1 MTPAARR
8 EAVGEMRAAHLEL
21 SERRA
26 CGLAGLGR
34 SSYRYQ
40 GCKSDESGLRERLK
54 KLAGERRR
62 YGYRRLTVLLKR
74 AGEVVNHKRVYRLY
88 REEGLSVRRR
98 KRKRIGAVERQPL
111 AIPTQRN
118 QRWSMDFVA
127 DGLGDGRKFRSLNIV
142 DDYSREC
149 LAAEVDTSIPGG
161 RVVRVL
167 ERLRELRGL
176 PEVLVTDNGP
186 EFAGQ
191 ALDVWASERGVK
203 LHFIQPGKPIQNAFI
218 ESFNGKMRDEC
229 LNEHWFRTLSEARW
243 TIQAWR
249 RDYNEV
255 RPHSSLGNR
264 TPQEFT
270 ARAATLRS
278 PTAPSSCRAEKN
290 KDRNLPLNSHYD
302 WYRDWGQVTPNHE
315 KD

>member
-1 MTPAARR
+1 
-8 EAVGEMRAAHLEL
+8 MRTAHPGL

-26 CGLAGLGR
+26 CSLAGLGR
-34 SSYRYQ
+34 SSYRYRRPR
-40 GCKSDESGLRERLK
+40 SEDSGLRERLK
-54 KLAGERRR
+54 KLAAERRR
-62 YGYRRLTVLLKR
+62 YGYRRLTVLLNR
-74 AGEVVNHKRVYRLY
+74 TGEVVNHKRVYRLY
-88 REEGLSVRRR
+88 REEGLGVKRR

-111 AIPTQRN
+111 ALPTHTN
-118 QRWSMDFVA
+118 QRWSMDFVS
-127 DGLGDGRKFRSLNIV
+127 DGLDDGRKFRSLNVV

-149 LAAEVDTSIPGG
+149 VAAEVDTSIPGG

-167 ERLRELRGL
+167 ERLGELRGL

-191 ALDVWASERGVK
+191 ALDVWAYEHGVK

-229 LNEHWFRTLSEARW
+229 LNEHWFRTLSEARQ
-243 TIQAWR
+243 TIEAWR
-249 RDYNEV
+249 KDYNEV

-270 ARAATLRS
+270 VSAATLRS
-278 PTAPSSCRAEKN
+278 PTAPFE
-290 KDRNLPLNSHYD
+290 LPRREEQKQQTAPEL
-302 WYRDWGQVTPNHE
+302 TL
-315 KD
+315 

>member
-1 MTPAARR
+1 
-8 EAVGEMRAAHLEL
+8 MRAAHPEL

-40 GCKSDESGLRERLK
+40 RRKWDESGLRERLK
-54 KLAGERRR
+54 KLAAERRR
-62 YGYRRLTVLLKR
+62 YGYRRLTVLLNR
-74 AGEVVNHKRVYRLY
+74 AGESVNHKRVYRLY
-88 REEGLSVRRR
+88 REERLGVRRR

-111 AIPTQRN
+111 ALPTHPN
-118 QRWSMDFVA
+118 QRWSMDFVS

-149 LAAEVDTSIPGG
+149 MAAEVDTSIPGR

-167 ERLRELRGL
+167 EQLGERRGL
-176 PEVLVTDNGP
+176 PQVLVTDNGP

-191 ALDVWASERGVK
+191 ALDVWAYQRGVK

-229 LNEHWFRTLSEARW
+229 LNEHWFRNLSEARQ
-243 TIQAWR
+243 TIEAWR
-249 RDYNEV
+249 KDYNEV
-255 RPHSSLGNR
+255 RPHSALGNR
-264 TPQEFT
+264 TPQEFS
-270 ARAATLRS
+270 ARGATLRS
-278 PTAPSSCRAEKN
+278 PTAPCELHRAEEQKQ
-290 KDRNLPLNSHYD
+290 DQPLEL
-302 WYRDWGQVTPNHE
+302 TL
-315 KD
+315 

>member
-1 MTPAARR
+1 
-8 EAVGEMRAAHLEL
+8 MRAAHPEL

-34 SSYRYQ
+34 SSYRYP
-40 GCKSDESGLRERLK
+40 SRASEESGLRERLK
-54 KLAGERRR
+54 QLAAQRRR
-62 YGYRRLTVLLKR
+62 YGYRRLTVLLNR
-74 AGEVVNHKRVYRLY
+74 EGREVNHKRVYRLY

-98 KRKRIGAVERQPL
+98 KKKRIGAVERRSRAL
-111 AIPTQRN
+111 PTRTN
-118 QRWSMDFVA
+118 QRWSMDFVS

-149 LAAEVDTSIPGG
+149 VATEVDTSIPGG

-167 ERLRELRGL
+167 ERLGEVRGL

-191 ALDVWASERGVK
+191 ALDVWAYERGVK
-203 LHFIQPGKPIQNAFI
+203 LHFIQPGKPIQNPII

-229 LNEHWFRTLSEARW
+229 LNEHWFRTLSEARQ
-243 TIQAWR
+243 TIEAWR

-255 RPHSSLGNR
+255 RPHSALANR

-278 PTAPSSCRAEKN
+278 PTAPFE
-290 KDRNLPLNSHYD
+290 LPRREEQKQES
-302 WYRDWGQVTPNHE
+302 TPE
-315 KD
+315 LTL

>member
-1 MTPAARR
+1 MR
-8 EAVGEMRAAHLEL
+8 EEYKR

-26 CGLAGLGR
+26 CDLVGMKR

-40 GCKSDESGLRERLK
+40 GRRAQETRLRQRLRE
-54 KLAGERRR
+54 LAGARRR
-62 YGYRRLTVLLKR
+62 YGYRRLTALLRREGWK
-74 AGEVVNHKRVYRLY
+74 ANHKRVYRLY

-98 KRKRIGAVERQPL
+98 RRKRIGAVERQPL
-111 AIPTQRN
+111 ALPTHTN
-118 QRWSMDFVA
+118 QRWSMDFVS
-127 DGLGDGRKFRSLNIV
+127 DGLEDGRKFRSLNIV

-149 LAAEVDTSIPGG
+149 VAAEVDTSIPGG

-167 ERLRELRGL
+167 ERLGELRGL
-176 PEVLVTDNGP
+176 PQLLVTDNGP

-191 ALDVWASERGVK
+191 ALDVWAYERGVR
-203 LHFIQPGKPIQNAFI
+203 LHFIEPGKPIQNAFI

-229 LNEHWFRTLSEARW
+229 LNEHWFRTLSEARQ
-243 TIQAWR
+243 TIEAWR

-255 RPHSSLGNR
+255 RPHSSLGNL

-278 PTAPSSCRAEKN
+278 PTAPSE
-290 KDRNLPLNSHYD
+290 LPRREEQKQKTNPEL
-302 WYRDWGQVTPNHE
+302 TL
-315 KD
+315 

>member
-1 MTPAARR
+1 
-8 EAVGEMRAAHLEL
+8 MRAAHPEL

-34 SSYRYQ
+34 SSFRYQ
-40 GCKSDESGLRERLK
+40 QREWEESGLTERLK
-54 KLAGERRR
+54 QLATERRR
-62 YGYRRLTVLLKR
+62 FGYRRLTVLLNR
-74 AGEVVNHKRVYRLY
+74 EGREVNHKRVYRLY

-98 KRKRIGAVERQPL
+98 KRKRIGAVERQAL
-111 AIPTQRN
+111 ALPTRTN
-118 QRWSMDFVA
+118 ERWSMDFVS

-149 LAAEVDTSIPGG
+149 VAAEVDTSIPGG

-167 ERLRELRGL
+167 ERLGELRGL
-176 PEVLVTDNGP
+176 PEILVTDNGP

-191 ALDVWASERGVK
+191 ALDVWAYERGVK

-229 LNEHWFRTLSEARW
+229 LNEHWFRTLSEARQR
-243 TIQAWR
+243 IEAWR

-255 RPHSSLGNR
+255 RPHSSLANR

-278 PTAPSSCRAEKN
+278 PTATSE
-290 KDRNLPLNSHYD
+290 LP
-302 WYRDWGQVTPNHE
+302 RREGQRQEYTPE
-315 KD
+315 LTL

>member
-1 MTPAARR
+1 
-8 EAVGEMRAAHLEL
+8 MRVAHPEL

-40 GCKSDESGLRERLK
+40 RRKSEESGLRERLK
-54 KLAGERRR
+54 KLAAERRR
-62 YGYRRLTVLLKR
+62 YGYRRLTVLLNR
-74 AGEVVNHKRVYRLY
+74 AGKVVNHKRVYRLY
-88 REEGLSVRRR
+88 REEELSVRRR
-98 KRKRIGAVERQPL
+98 KRKQIGAVERQPL
-111 AIPTQRN
+111 ALPTHTN
-118 QRWSMDFVA
+118 QRWSMDFVS

-149 LAAEVDTSIPGG
+149 VAAEVDTSIPGG

-167 ERLRELRGL
+167 EQLGELRGL
-176 PEVLVTDNGP
+176 PQVLVTDNGP

-191 ALDVWASERGVK
+191 ALDVWAYERGVK

-229 LNEHWFRTLSEARW
+229 LNEHWFRTLNEARH
-243 TIQAWR
+243 TIEAWR

-278 PTAPSSCRAEKN
+278 PTAPFE
-290 KDRNLPLNSHYD
+290 LPRREEQKQETTSEL
-302 WYRDWGQVTPNHE
+302 TL
-315 KD
+315 

>member
-1 MTPAARR
+1 
-8 EAVGEMRAAHLEL
+8 MRAAHPEL

-26 CGLAGLGR
+26 CGLAGMGR

-40 GCKSDESGLRERLK
+40 SRDSEESELRERLK
-54 KLAGERRR
+54 KLAAERRR
-62 YGYRRLTVLLKR
+62 YGYRRLTVLLNR
-74 AGEVVNHKRVYRLY
+74 EGREVNHERVYRLY
-88 REEGLSVRRR
+88 REEGLSVQRR
-98 KRKRIGAVERQPL
+98 KRKRIGAVERQAL
-111 AIPTQRN
+111 ALPTRTN
-118 QRWSMDFVA
+118 GRWSMDFVS

-149 LAAEVDTSIPGG
+149 VATEVDTSIPGG

-167 ERLRELRGL
+167 ERLNELRGL

-191 ALDVWASERGVK
+191 ALDVWAYERGVK

-229 LNEHWFRTLSEARW
+229 LNEHWFRTLSEARQ
-243 TIQAWR
+243 TIEAWR

-255 RPHSSLGNR
+255 RPHSSLANR

-278 PTAPSSCRAEKN
+278 PTATSE
-290 KDRNLPLNSHYD
+290 LPRREEQDQES
-302 WYRDWGQVTPNHE
+302 TPE
-315 KD
+315 LTL